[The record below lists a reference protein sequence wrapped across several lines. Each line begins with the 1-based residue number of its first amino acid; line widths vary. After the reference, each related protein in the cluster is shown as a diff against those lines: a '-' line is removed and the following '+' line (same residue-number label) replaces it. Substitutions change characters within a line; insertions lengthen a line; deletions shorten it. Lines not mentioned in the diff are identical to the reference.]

1 MLQFNGASSFG
12 ADPNRHARRIFAWD
26 VSKVYCDPNNLGCSP
41 MDGMFGG
48 TALRNDEC
56 SKALI
61 FEAWRDAG
69 APTPSAFMNAYGG
82 DRLGDSE
89 EYEDWSGAVCKAF
102 EVEECSAERSEHN
115 GEIADTLGDGNPATC
130 CTVDM
135 GDGTFDPPSSA
146 SYGKVVA
153 PPYYRYFMA
162 PGGENCPAGTMI
174 TTHDECRVAAAA
186 LGRPHPALGRG
197 ARPGGCFWDK
207 NENGYFN
214 SDLEGEPD
222 WDGVGGLCREPY
234 AAPSGVR
241 DHYPGGQCVQS
252 PNYPNPYPATSSC
265 SIRATF
271 GDGITSALAF
281 EYFETSPGDD
291 YIEING
297 VRYSGESG
305 AATGSYP
312 GSNVLM
318 TDGESFTWS
327 ASGGSPNVPGSDCDR
342 GAYGED
348 RGAYDG
354 ENGACSGPVGQPTS
368 FRAWKVC
375 LNNKMWAALT
385 GDPHLTG
392 AHGDHADVKGA
403 DGGIYSLLSA
413 PRLSVA
419 VRFEHDD
426 FKTPYSKQLI
436 HGSWVRAAFW
446 VVRLRAPNPA
456 VVRVA
461 YELSKMNL
469 NHAHASVVV
478 LDGTSNNASQL
489 SHLRLEVGG
498 ETFSRGELFVGLSQ
512 RILTVR
518 TAAWL
523 TTAKGTNLHPHWG
536 VKRMDVQVKTRSRAA
551 LRPVAPHGLLGQT
564 FDDDGVPLHGAR
576 DDYTKAT
583 SGKLEHT
590 TRAAGE
596 GAIEGTIEEYRL
608 PSPFATE
615 FKYSRFGRRI
625 SAPRN
630 ATALRWAQIHA
641 ALAAEG
647 KVAAAAATGGKV
659 QLHLNY
665 QGFDLRRRKRYH
677 SPTPESCYE
686 ACRKTRGCAAYSYIL
701 ESAAKPWQQRRNGER
716 YACFLKKKGFAA
728 GAGYSKGTASGVL
741 AKGDQLWH

>member
-1 MLQFNGASSFG
+1 MAS
-12 ADPNRHARRIFAWD
+12 A
-26 VSKVYCDPNNLGCSP
+26 GCAGSRTP
-41 MDGMFGG
+41 RPPESG
-48 TALRNDEC
+48 T
-56 SKALI
+56 
-61 FEAWRDAG
+61 
-69 APTPSAFMNAYGG
+69 
-82 DRLGDSE
+82 
-89 EYEDWSGAVCKAF
+89 
-102 EVEECSAERSEHN
+102 
-115 GEIADTLGDGNPATC
+115 
-130 CTVDM
+130 
-135 GDGTFDPPSSA
+135 
-146 SYGKVVA
+146 
-153 PPYYRYFMA
+153 
-162 PGGENCPAGTMI
+162 
-174 TTHDECRVAAAA
+174 TTR
-186 LGRPHPALGRG
+186 
-197 ARPGGCFWDK
+197 
-207 NENGYFN
+207 
-214 SDLEGEPD
+214 
-222 WDGVGGLCREPY
+222 
-234 AAPSGVR
+234 
-241 DHYPGGQCVQS
+241 GQCVQS

-297 VRYSGESG
+297 VEYSGLNV
-305 AATGSYP
+305 AATVTAVSQAPALDGGRRLTATANAGSGSYP

-318 TDGESFTWS
+318 ADGDVLTWS
-327 ASGGSPNVPGSDCDR
+327 TSRARCLAQYYYYGGGSYPYGDGSSNCDSGSPGSPNYPQLGDNPQSDCDR
-342 GAYGED
+342 GAYGA
-348 RGAYDG
+348 GS
-354 ENGACSGPVGQPTS
+354 GACSGPTVQPKS
-368 FRAWKVC
+368 LRAWRIC
-375 LNNKMWAALT
+375 LNNNMWAALT

-469 NHAHASVVV
+469 HRARASVVV

-489 SHLRLEVGG
+489 AHLRLEVGG
-498 ETFSRGELFVGLSQ
+498 ETFSRGELFVGLSKGASSKNPET
-512 RILTVR
+512 RRPILTVR

-523 TTAKGTNLHPHWG
+523 TTATATNDYPHRG
-536 VKRMDVQVKTRSRAA
+536 VTRMDVQVKTRSRAA

-608 PSPFATE
+608 PTPFATE

-647 KVAAAAATGGKV
+647 AAAAAAAAGGKV

>member
-1 MLQFNGASSFG
+1 
-12 ADPNRHARRIFAWD
+12 
-26 VSKVYCDPNNLGCSP
+26 
-41 MDGMFGG
+41 
-48 TALRNDEC
+48 
-56 SKALI
+56 
-61 FEAWRDAG
+61 
-69 APTPSAFMNAYGG
+69 
-82 DRLGDSE
+82 
-89 EYEDWSGAVCKAF
+89 
-102 EVEECSAERSEHN
+102 
-115 GEIADTLGDGNPATC
+115 
-130 CTVDM
+130 
-135 GDGTFDPPSSA
+135 
-146 SYGKVVA
+146 
-153 PPYYRYFMA
+153 
-162 PGGENCPAGTMI
+162 MI
-174 TTHDECRVAAAA
+174 TD
-186 LGRPHPALGRG
+186 
-197 ARPGGCFWDK
+197 
-207 NENGYFN
+207 
-214 SDLEGEPD
+214 
-222 WDGVGGLCREPY
+222 
-234 AAPSGVR
+234 
-241 DHYPGGQCVQS
+241 
-252 PNYPNPYPATSSC
+252 
-265 SIRATF
+265 
-271 GDGITSALAF
+271 
-281 EYFETSPGDD
+281 
-291 YIEING
+291 
-297 VRYSGESG
+297 
-305 AATGSYP
+305 P

-354 ENGACSGPVGQPTS
+354 ENGACSGPIGQPTS

-375 LNNKMWAALT
+375 LNNNMWAALT

-469 NHAHASVVV
+469 HRARASVVV

-489 SHLRLEVGG
+489 AHLRLEVGG
-498 ETFSRGELFVGLSQ
+498 ETFSRGELFVGLSKGASSKNPET
-512 RILTVR
+512 RRPILTVR

-523 TTAKGTNLHPHWG
+523 TTATATNDYPHRG
-536 VKRMDVQVKTRSRAA
+536 VTRMDVQVKTRSRAA

-608 PSPFATE
+608 PTPFATE

-647 KVAAAAATGGKV
+647 AAAAATTAGGKF

-665 QGFDLRRRKRYH
+665 QGFDLGRRKRYRT
-677 SPTPESCYE
+677 PTPESCYQ

-701 ESAAKPWQQRRNGER
+701 DSAVKPVAHRRNGER
-716 YACFLKKKGFAA
+716 YACFLKNKGFAA
-728 GAGYSKGTASGVL
+728 GAGYSRGTASGVL